1 MLNLIYNYLF
11 IFLIIYLTISA
22 NKKFFKF
29 NDYVYILS
37 LFFHL
42 TLTITYIKL
51 FPISDWDSYLWYAN
65 FGIKELASVS
75 FFSTHFINTLIVV
88 LQKFLFLKQINVILI
103 FSIMSFFGIVIFINN
118 LVKLG
123 FEKKYACLLLFIPSI
138 HFWTGI
144 PGKDALILFC
154 LSCFF
159 SFYID
164 RKLLISSFFILIVFL
179 VRPHIGSVFF
189 VSIALAELILVKGLH
204 KKLSIVILTS
214 LFIFGLLYFKRT
226 QTFFLGTADP
236 YTNTFFFSDNIFYQM
251 LSHLNALSQKY
262 PFSNSAYTSGNILIN
277 TFNYLV
283 FPIELIFR
291 ETSKILTLSIL
302 LEIFTFIFVI
312 GLILKNKQNVNIDKR
327 IVYFLLFSVIIFCLI
342 LPQTFFNFG
351 INIRQKWMIL
361 PFLIYLS
368 LLARNLFVKTN
379 KI

>member
-11 IFLIIYLTISA
+11 IFLIIYLTIFA

-37 LFFHL
+37 LLFHL

-51 FPISDWDSYLWYAN
+51 FPISDWDSYLFIAN
-65 FGIKELASVS
+65 FEIKELSSVS
-75 FFSTHFINTLIVV
+75 FFSSHLINTLIVV

-123 FEKKYACLLLFIPSI
+123 FEKKYACLLLFIPGI

-159 SFYID
+159 SFYLD
-164 RKLLISSFFILIVFL
+164 RKLLTSTFFILIVFL
-179 VRPHIGSVFF
+179 IRPHIGAVFF
-189 VSIALAELILVKGLH
+189 VSIALTELIFVKGFH
-204 KKLSIVILTS
+204 KKLSIVILTC
-214 LFIFGLLYFKRT
+214 LFIFGLLFFKRT
-226 QTFFLGTADP
+226 QTFFLGTTD
-236 YTNTFFFSDNIFYQM
+236 YTSTFFFVDNFLYKI
-251 LSHLNALSQKY
+251 LSHLKDTSLKY
-262 PFSNSAYTSGNILIN
+262 SFSSSSYSSENILIN
-277 TFNYLV
+277 IFNYLV

-291 ETSKILTLSIL
+291 ETSKILTFSIL
-302 LEIFTFIFVI
+302 LETFTFIFVT

-327 IVYFLLFSVIIFCLI
+327 IVYFLLFSVIIFCLV

-368 LLARNLFVKTN
+368 LLARNLFVRTN

>member
-22 NKKFFKF
+22 NKKFFKL
-29 NDYVYILS
+29 NDNIYILS

-42 TLTITYIKL
+42 TLTATYIKL

-65 FGIKELASVS
+65 YGIKKSLSVN
-75 FFSTHFINTLIVV
+75 FFSTHLINTLIVG
-88 LQKFLFLKQINVILI
+88 LQKFIFLKQINVILI
-103 FSIMSFFGIVIFINN
+103 FSLMSFFGIVIFINN

-123 FEKKYACLLLFIPSI
+123 FEKKYASLLLFIPSI

-164 RKLLISSFFILIVFL
+164 RKLFISILLILIVFL
-179 VRPHIGSVFF
+179 VRPHIGAVFF
-189 VSIALAELILVKGLH
+189 LSIALAELILVKGFH
-204 KKLSIVILTS
+204 KKSSIFILAC
-214 LFIFGLLYFKRT
+214 LFIVGLLFFKRT
-226 QTFFLGTADP
+226 QTFFLGTPDP

-251 LSHLNALSQKY
+251 LSHLKDLSLKY
-262 PFSNSAYTSGNILIN
+262 SFSNSAYSSGNIIIN

-291 ETSKILTLSIL
+291 QTSKILTLSIL
-302 LEIFTFIFVI
+302 LEMFSFIFVT
-312 GLILKNKQNVNIDKR
+312 GLILKNKKNVNIDKR
-327 IVYFLLFSVIIFCLI
+327 IVFFLLFSVIIFCLI

-368 LLARNLFVKTN
+368 LLARNLFVRTN